1 MRRFALALCLA
12 APVAGLAACG
22 GSEATPDAA
31 PDADTSIPPTEDLT
45 RDILATDLAI
55 DVSAMTAHATITL
68 APSSSLGAS
77 FEIGDL
83 DITGVTIGGTP
94 LQFADQGDRLDIGV
108 PASTDPLALDIE
120 YMYRLHSG
128 FMGATSTYTLV
139 WPYFCGN
146 LFPCHSDPADGTTFT
161 LALTGVDPAST
172 AVYPTTIPNQAPSYQ
187 IAWAIGD
194 YTALD
199 LGTTTNGTHIQAWHR
214 PNETTNITNGT
225 VHLRDAFDW
234 LEQTLGPYQF
244 GTEAGVV
251 GVSWGAGALG
261 GMEHH
266 PFWHVASGALYSEEV
281 NVHEASHGWFGDGI
295 RIGCWEDFVLSE
307 GTVTYL
313 AGRALDVVAP
323 TVGQQTWDDYE
334 TELGNIA
341 PTDPVWPDSCGVID
355 VLDDNL
361 FTNAPYMRG
370 AFFYRAVALTLGDPA
385 MLDAALHAFYMQYA
399 GKPAH
404 MSDMLQTIQDVTGF
418 DPTACAN
425 AWLRSTTIP
434 PVGPCP

>member
-1 MRRFALALCLA
+1 MRLLALCVIVPTLPA
-12 APVAGLAACG
+12 LAACG
-22 GSEATPDAA
+22 GSQSTPDATPDSAG
-31 PDADTSIPPTEDLT
+31 IPPLEDSS
-45 RDILATDLAI
+45 RDIQSTDLAV
-55 DVSAMTAHATITL
+55 DVTAMTARATITL
-68 APSSSLGAS
+68 APSPSMGAS

-83 DITGVTIGGTP
+83 DITSVTMGGAP
-94 LQFADQGDRLDIGV
+94 LQFADQGSRIDIGV
-108 PASTDPLALDIE
+108 PATTDPLTIE
-120 YMYRLHSG
+120 IDYGYHLHPN
-128 FMGATSTYTLV
+128 FEGAAATYTLV

-161 LALTGVDPAST
+161 LALTGVDQALE
-172 AVYPTTIPNQAPSYQ
+172 AIYPTTIPSEAPSYQ

-199 LGTTTNGTHIQAWHR
+199 LGTTTAGTHLQAWHR
-214 PNETTNITNGT
+214 PNETTSITNGT
-225 VHLRDAFDW
+225 QHLLAAFDW
-234 LEQTLGPYQF
+234 LEQTLGPYRF
-244 GTEAGVV
+244 GSEAGVV
-251 GVSWGAGALG
+251 GVTWGPGAIG

-266 PFWHVASGALYSEEV
+266 PYWHIASGALSSEEV

-295 RIGCWEDFVLSE
+295 RIGCWEDFLLSE

-323 TVGQQTWDDYE
+323 TVGAQTWTDYE
-334 TELGNIA
+334 NQLADIP
-341 PTDPVWPDSCGVID
+341 PTDPVWPDSCGTID
-355 VLDDNL
+355 ILDDNL
-361 FTNAPYMRG
+361 FTDAPYLRG
-370 AFFYRAVALTLGDPA
+370 AFFYRAVALTIVGGA
-385 MLDAALHAFYMQYA
+385 AKLDEALHAFYMQYA

-404 MSDMLQTIQDVTGF
+404 MSDMLTVIQETTGF